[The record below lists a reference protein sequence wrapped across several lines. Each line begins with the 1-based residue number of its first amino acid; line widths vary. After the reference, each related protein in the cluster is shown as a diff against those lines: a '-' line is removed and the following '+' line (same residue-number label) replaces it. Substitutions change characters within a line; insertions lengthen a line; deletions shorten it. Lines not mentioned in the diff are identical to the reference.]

1 MRTASLFRSRAP
13 TVTVVV
19 VAVTVVVVAVTVI
32 VVGVGGGKWQLFRH
46 KVERNAAA
54 TTFGSFGQKD
64 SRITCAAAAAAA
76 AQEEGIVALQ

>member
-1 MRTASLFRSRAP
+1 MRTASVLRSKAP
-13 TVTVVV
+13 TVTVT
-19 VAVTVVVVAVTVI
+19 VTIVVVV
-32 VVGVGGGKWQLFRH
+32 VGCGGKWQLFRH

>member
-1 MRTASLFRSRAP
+1 MRTASLLRSNAP

-19 VAVTVVVVAVTVI
+19 VAVAVTVI
-32 VVGVGGGKWQLFRH
+32 VVVGCGGKWQLFRH

-64 SRITCAAAAAAA
+64 SRITCAAAAAA
-76 AQEEGIVALQ
+76 QEEGIVALQ

>member
-1 MRTASLFRSRAP
+1 MRTASLLRSRAP

-19 VAVTVVVVAVTVI
+19 VAVTVIVVV
-32 VVGVGGGKWQLFRH
+32 VGGGKWQLFRH

-76 AQEEGIVALQ
+76 QEEGIVALQ